1 MKKNMNWFC
10 KILISLVI
18 FELIL
23 LSILTSEIIKE
34 NRNPNLDEFSI
45 LTSSCPVFGKK
56 FSSGIFL

>member
-45 LTSSCPVFGKK
+45 LTKE
-56 FSSGIFL
+56 L